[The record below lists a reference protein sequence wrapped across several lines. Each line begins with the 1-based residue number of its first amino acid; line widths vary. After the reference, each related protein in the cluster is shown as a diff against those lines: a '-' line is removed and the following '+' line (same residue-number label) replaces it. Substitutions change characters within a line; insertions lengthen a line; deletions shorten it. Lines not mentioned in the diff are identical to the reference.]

1 MQISIFGMSGESTVI
16 DLDKI
21 RLDVENFS
29 TEREREWFL
38 NWAGLKTEMNIS
50 AIYEKYGH
58 LFTKPLILEVKER
71 RKRASG
77 EEERKL
83 RYLQQFFVSGY
94 LEMVVKE
101 LSDEAET
108 MESKEKIKV
117 DSEEIPFRLAAV
129 KIANEPDRTK
139 RSKIFQARNK
149 VIGKINPVL
158 KERMQKLHDTSIE
171 LGYKNYM
178 TLFENVKKIDFLSL
192 EKIMH
197 SFIDKTESLYT
208 TLMDKAL
215 KDKVGVRLEDAERH
229 DIAYFF
235 RAKEYDNYFKEEK
248 AVETL
253 KKALVNMGIRLDKQK
268 NIAID
273 TEERPSKS
281 PRAFCSGIKVPDEI
295 KLVIM
300 PQGGHDDYAALFHEA
315 GHAEHYGS
323 VNADL
328 GMEYKRL
335 GDSSVTETYAFL
347 LEYLLASENWLKQ
360 HTPMKNVRKYL
371 DFLHLYKLFFVRR
384 YGAKLPYEIKLHT
397 SETLE
402 GMDKVYEATLGKVL
416 KFKNGRSHYLVDHDD
431 GFYCAQYLQ
440 AWIFEEQLR
449 AVLKKK
455 FGEEWFNSAEAGRF
469 LTELWA
475 DGQKYDVV
483 ELAKMIGY
491 SGLDINP
498 LLTSIQKQLS

>member
-1 MQISIFGMSGESTVI
+1 MVDWTR
-16 DLDKI
+16 I

-29 TEREREWFL
+29 TEKEREWFL

-58 LFTKPLILEVKER
+58 LFTKPLILEVKEK
-71 RKRASG
+71 RKQAKG

-83 RYLQQFFVSGY
+83 RYLQEFFVSGY
-94 LEMVVKE
+94 LETVVKE
-101 LSDEAET
+101 LSDKAET
-108 MESKEKIKV
+108 MQSKEEIKV
-117 DSEEIPFRLAAV
+117 DNEEIPFRLAAI
-129 KIANEPDRTK
+129 KIANETD
-139 RSKIFQARNK
+139 RNK
-149 VIGKINPVL
+149 RRKLFEARDKVIDKINPIL
-158 KERMQKLHDTSIE
+158 KKRMQKLHDTSIE
-171 LGYKNYM
+171 LGYRNYM
-178 TLFENVKKIDFLSL
+178 ALFESAKKIDFQSL
-192 EKIMH
+192 EKILLG
-197 SFIDKTESLYT
+197 FIDRTESLYVS
-208 TLMDKAL
+208 LLDKAL
-215 KDKVGVRLEDAERH
+215 KDKIGVRLKDAERH

-235 RAKEYDNYFKEEK
+235 RAKEYDNYFKKEK

-253 KKALVNMGIRLDKQK
+253 QATLANMGIRLDKQK

-300 PQGGHDDYAALFHEA
+300 PHGGHDDYAALFHEA

-328 GMEYKRL
+328 DIEYKRL
-335 GDSSVTETYAFL
+335 GDNSVTETYAFL
-347 LEYLLASENWLKQ
+347 LEYLLANENWLKQ
-360 HTPMKNVRKYL
+360 HTPIKDAKKYL
-371 DFLHLYKLFFVRR
+371 DFLYLYKLFFVRR
-384 YGAKLPYEIKLHT
+384 YGAKLSYEIKLHT

-402 GMDKVYEATLGKVL
+402 GMDKLYETSLNKVL
-416 KFKNGRSHYLVDHDD
+416 KFENGKNHYLVDHDD
-431 GFYCAQYLQ
+431 GFYSAQYLQ

-449 AVLKKK
+449 AMLKKK
-455 FGEEWFNSAEAGRF
+455 FGEEWFNNAESGKF
-469 LTELWA
+469 LTKLWT

-498 LLTSIQKQLS
+498 LLASIQKQLS

>member
-1 MQISIFGMSGESTVI
+1 VVDWTR
-16 DLDKI
+16 I

-29 TEREREWFL
+29 TEKEREWFL

-50 AIYEKYGH
+50 AIYEKYRH
-58 LFTKPLILEVKER
+58 LFTKPLILEVKEK
-71 RKRASG
+71 RKQAKG

-83 RYLQQFFVSGY
+83 RYLQEFFVSGY
-94 LEMVVKE
+94 LETVVKE
-101 LSDEAET
+101 LSDKAET
-108 MESKEKIKV
+108 MQSKEEIKV
-117 DSEEIPFRLAAV
+117 DNEEIPFRLAAI
-129 KIANEPDRTK
+129 KIANETD
-139 RSKIFQARNK
+139 RNK
-149 VIGKINPVL
+149 RRKLFEARDKVIDKINPIL
-158 KERMQKLHDTSIE
+158 KKRMQKLHDTSIE
-171 LGYKNYM
+171 LGYRNYM
-178 TLFENVKKIDFLSL
+178 ALFESAKKIDFQSL
-192 EKIMH
+192 EKILLG
-197 SFIDKTESLYT
+197 FIDRTESLYVS
-208 TLMDKAL
+208 LLDKAL
-215 KDKVGVRLEDAERH
+215 KDKIGVRLKDAERH

-235 RAKEYDNYFKEEK
+235 RAKEYDNYFKKEK

-253 KKALVNMGIRLDKQK
+253 QATLANMGIRLDKQK

-300 PQGGHDDYAALFHEA
+300 PHGGHDDYAALFHEA

-328 GMEYKRL
+328 DIEYKRL
-335 GDSSVTETYAFL
+335 GDNSVTETYAFL
-347 LEYLLASENWLKQ
+347 LEYLLANENWLKQ
-360 HTPMKNVRKYL
+360 HTPIKDAKKYL
-371 DFLHLYKLFFVRR
+371 DFLYLYKLFFVRR
-384 YGAKLPYEIKLHT
+384 YGAKLSYEIKLHT

-402 GMDKVYEATLGKVL
+402 GMDKLYETSLNKVL
-416 KFKNGRSHYLVDHDD
+416 KFENGKNHYLVDHDD
-431 GFYCAQYLQ
+431 GFYSAQYLQ

-449 AVLKKK
+449 AMLKKK
-455 FGEEWFNSAEAGRF
+455 FGEEWFNNAESGKF
-469 LTELWA
+469 LTKLWT

-498 LLTSIQKQLS
+498 LLASIQKQLS

>member
-1 MQISIFGMSGESTVI
+1 MV
-16 DLDKI
+16 DWNKI

-29 TEREREWFL
+29 TEKEREWFL

-58 LFTKPLILEVKER
+58 LFTKPLILEVKEK
-71 RKRASG
+71 RKQAKG

-83 RYLQQFFVSGY
+83 RYLQEFFVSGY
-94 LEMVVKE
+94 LETVVKE
-101 LSDEAET
+101 LSDKAET
-108 MESKEKIKV
+108 MQSKEKIKV
-117 DSEEIPFRLAAV
+117 DNEEISFRLAAI
-129 KIANEPDRTK
+129 KIANETDRAK
-139 RSKIFQARNK
+139 RSKLFEARDK
-149 VIGKINPVL
+149 VIDKINPVL

-178 TLFENVKKIDFLSL
+178 ELFESVKKINFLSL
-192 EKIMH
+192 EKILLG
-197 SFIDKTESLYT
+197 FIDKTESLYV
-208 TLMDKAL
+208 TLLDKAL
-215 KDKVGVRLEDAERH
+215 KDKIGVRLKDAERH

-235 RAKEYDNYFKEEK
+235 RAKEYDSYFKKER

-253 KKALVNMGIRLDKQK
+253 KATLVNMGIRLDKQK

-300 PQGGHDDYAALFHEA
+300 PHGGHDDYAALFHEA

-328 GMEYKRL
+328 DTEYKRL
-335 GDSSVTETYAFL
+335 GDNSVTETYAFL
-347 LEYLLASENWLKQ
+347 LEYLLANENWLKQ
-360 HTPMKNVRKYL
+360 HTPIKNAKKYL
-371 DFLHLYKLFFVRR
+371 NFLHLYKLFFVRR
-384 YGAKLPYEIKLHT
+384 YGAKLSYEIKLHT

-402 GMDKVYEATLGKVL
+402 GMDKVYEASLNKVL
-416 KFKNGRSHYLVDHDD
+416 KFENGKNHYLVDHDD
-431 GFYCAQYLQ
+431 GFYSAQYLQ

-449 AVLKKK
+449 ATLQKK
-455 FGEEWFNSAEAGRF
+455 FGEEWFNSAEAGK
-469 LTELWA
+469 LLMKLWA
-475 DGQKYDVV
+475 DGQKYDAV
-483 ELAKMIGY
+483 ELAKILGY
-491 SGLDINP
+491 NGLDINP

>member
-1 MQISIFGMSGESTVI
+1 VVDWTR
-16 DLDKI
+16 I

-29 TEREREWFL
+29 TEKEREWFL

-50 AIYEKYGH
+50 AIYEKYRH
-58 LFTKPLILEVKER
+58 LFTKPLILEVKEK
-71 RKRASG
+71 RKQAKG

-83 RYLQQFFVSGY
+83 RYLQEFFVSGY
-94 LEMVVKE
+94 LETVVKE
-101 LSDEAET
+101 LSDKAET
-108 MESKEKIKV
+108 MQSKEKIKV
-117 DSEEIPFRLAAV
+117 DNEEIPFRLAAI
-129 KIANEPDRTK
+129 KIANETD
-139 RSKIFQARNK
+139 RNK
-149 VIGKINPVL
+149 RRKLFEARDKVIDKINPVL

-171 LGYKNYM
+171 LGYRNYM
-178 TLFENVKKIDFLSL
+178 ALFESVKKIDFQSL
-192 EKIMH
+192 EKILLG
-197 SFIDKTESLYT
+197 FIDRTESLYV
-208 TLMDKAL
+208 TLLDKAL
-215 KDKVGVRLEDAERH
+215 KDKIGVRLKDAERH

-235 RAKEYDNYFKEEK
+235 RAKEYDNYFKKEK

-253 KKALVNMGIRLDKQK
+253 KATLVNMGIRLDKQK

-300 PQGGHDDYAALFHEA
+300 PHGGHDDYAALFHEA

-323 VNADL
+323 VNTDL
-328 GMEYKRL
+328 DIEYKRL
-335 GDSSVTETYAFL
+335 GDNSVTETYAFL
-347 LEYLLASENWLKQ
+347 LEYLLANENWLKQ
-360 HTPMKNVRKYL
+360 HTPIKDAKKYL
-371 DFLHLYKLFFVRR
+371 DFLYLYKLFFVRR
-384 YGAKLPYEIKLHT
+384 YGAKLSYEIKLHT

-402 GMDKVYEATLGKVL
+402 GMDKLYETSLNKVL
-416 KFKNGRSHYLVDHDD
+416 KFENGKNHYLVDHDD
-431 GFYCAQYLQ
+431 GFYSAQYLQ

-449 AVLKKK
+449 AMLKKK
-455 FGEEWFNSAEAGRF
+455 FGEEWFNNAESGKF
-469 LTELWA
+469 LTKLWT

-498 LLTSIQKQLS
+498 LLASIQKQLS

>member
-1 MQISIFGMSGESTVI
+1 VV
-16 DLDKI
+16 DWNKI

-38 NWAGLKTEMNIS
+38 NWAGLKKEMNLS
-50 AIYEKYGH
+50 PIYKKYGH
-58 LFTKPLILEVKER
+58 LFTKPLILETREKS
-71 RKRASG
+71 KHAKG

-94 LEMVVKE
+94 LDMVVKE
-101 LSDEAET
+101 LSDKAET

-117 DSEEIPFRLAAV
+117 DGEEIPFRLAAV
-129 KIANEPDRTK
+129 KIANEPDRIK
-139 RSKIFQARNK
+139 RSKLFQARNT
-149 VIGKINPVL
+149 VIDKITTVL
-158 KERMQKLHDTSIE
+158 KKRMQKLHDTSID

-178 TLFENVKKIDFLSL
+178 ALFESVKKIDFPSL

-197 SFIDKTESLYT
+197 GFIDNTESLYI

-215 KDKVGVRLEDAERH
+215 KDKVGVSLKDAERH
-229 DIAYFF
+229 DVAYFF
-235 RAKEYDNYFKEEK
+235 RAKEYDKYFKKEK

-253 KKALVNMGIRLDKQK
+253 KQTLSGMGIRLDKQK

-281 PRAFCSGIKVPDEI
+281 PRAFCSGIKIPDEV

-315 GHAEHYGS
+315 GHAEHHGC

-328 GMEYKRL
+328 DMEYKRL

-347 LEYLLASENWLKQ
+347 LEYLLTSENWVKQ
-360 HTPMKNVRKYL
+360 YIPIKNAKTYL

-384 YGAKLPYEIKLHT
+384 YGAKLSYEIKLHT
-397 SETLE
+397 SETIE
-402 GMDKVYEATLGKVL
+402 GMDKVYEETLDKVL
-416 KFKNGRSHYLVDHDD
+416 KFKNGRNQYLIDHDD

-449 AVLKKK
+449 ATLKKK
-455 FGEEWFNSAEAGRF
+455 FGEEWFNSAEAGKF
-469 LTELWA
+469 LKKLWA
-475 DGQKYDVV
+475 DGQKYDVI

-498 LLTSIQKQLS
+498 LFASIQRQLS

>member
-1 MQISIFGMSGESTVI
+1 VVDWNKT
-16 DLDKI
+16 
-21 RLDVENFS
+21 RLDVENFFIEI
-29 TEREREWFL
+29 EREGFL
-38 NWAGLKTEMNIS
+38 NWAGLKDEMNTS
-50 AIYEKYGH
+50 AIYEKYRH
-58 LFTKPLILEVKER
+58 LFAKPLILEAKEK
-71 RKRASG
+71 RKHAKG
-77 EEERKL
+77 EEARKL

-94 LEMVVKE
+94 LDTVVKE
-101 LSDEAET
+101 LSDKAET
-108 MESKEKIKV
+108 MQSKEKIKL

-139 RSKIFQARNK
+139 RSKLFQARNK
-149 VIGKINPVL
+149 VINKINTVL
-158 KERMQKLHDTSIE
+158 KERMQKLHNTSIE

-178 TLFENVKKIDFLSL
+178 ALFESVKKIDFPSL

-197 SFIDKTESLYT
+197 GFIDKTESLYVT
-208 TLMDKAL
+208 FMDKTL
-215 KDKVGVRLEDAERH
+215 KGKIGVSLKDAERH
-229 DIAYFF
+229 DVAYFF
-235 RAKEYDNYFKEEK
+235 RGKEYDSYFKKEK

-253 KKALVNMGIRLDKQK
+253 KQTLAGMGIRLDKQK

-281 PRAFCSGIKVPDEI
+281 PRAFCSGIKVPDEV

-315 GHAEHYGS
+315 GHAEHHGCVS
-323 VNADL
+323 ADL
-328 GMEYKRL
+328 DMEYKRL

-347 LEYLLASENWLKQ
+347 LEYLLTSENWVKQ
-360 HTPMKNVRKYL
+360 CIPIKDVKTYL

-384 YGAKLPYEIKLHT
+384 YGAKLSYEIKLHT
-397 SETLE
+397 SDTLE
-402 GMDKVYEATLGKVL
+402 GMDKVYETTLDKVL
-416 KFKNGRSHYLVDHDD
+416 KFKNGRNQYLIDHDD

-449 AVLKKK
+449 ATLRKK
-455 FGEEWFNSAEAGRF
+455 FGEEWFNSTEAGKF
-469 LTELWA
+469 LKKLWA
-475 DGQKYDVV
+475 DGQKYDII

-498 LLTSIQKQLS
+498 LLASIQKQLS

>member
-1 MQISIFGMSGESTVI
+1 MVDWTR
-16 DLDKI
+16 I

-29 TEREREWFL
+29 TEKEREWFL

-58 LFTKPLILEVKER
+58 LFTKPLILEVKEK
-71 RKRASG
+71 RKQAKG

-83 RYLQQFFVSGY
+83 TYLQEFFVSGY
-94 LEMVVKE
+94 LETVVKE
-101 LSDEAET
+101 LSDKAET
-108 MESKEKIKV
+108 MQSQEKIKV
-117 DSEEIPFRLAAV
+117 DNEEIPFRLAAI
-129 KIANEPDRTK
+129 KIANETERTK
-139 RSKIFQARNK
+139 RSKIFQARDE
-149 VIGKINPVL
+149 VIDKKINPVL
-158 KERMQKLHDTSIE
+158 KERMLKLHDTSIE
-171 LGYKNYM
+171 LGYRNYM
-178 TLFENVKKIDFLSL
+178 ELFESVKKIDFQSL
-192 EKIMH
+192 EKILLG
-197 SFIDKTESLYT
+197 FIDGTESLYVS
-208 TLMDKAL
+208 LLDKAL
-215 KDKVGVRLEDAERH
+215 KDKIGVRLKDAERH

-235 RAKEYDNYFKEEK
+235 RAKEYDNYFKKEK

-253 KKALVNMGIRLDKQK
+253 KATLANMGIRLDKQK

-300 PQGGHDDYAALFHEA
+300 PHGGHDDYAALFHEA

-328 GMEYKRL
+328 DIEYKRL
-335 GDSSVTETYAFL
+335 GDNSVTETYAFL
-347 LEYLLASENWLKQ
+347 LEYLLANENWLKQ
-360 HTPMKNVRKYL
+360 HTPIKDAKKYL
-371 DFLHLYKLFFVRR
+371 DFLYLYKLFFVRR
-384 YGAKLPYEIKLHT
+384 YGAKLSYEIKLHT

-402 GMDKVYEATLGKVL
+402 GMDKLYEITLDKVL
-416 KFKNGRSHYLVDHDD
+416 KFKNGKNMYLIDHDD
-431 GFYCAQYLQ
+431 GFYSAQYLQ

-449 AVLKKK
+449 ATLKNK
-455 FGEEWFNSAEAGRF
+455 FGEEWFNSGEAGKF
-469 LTELWA
+469 LMKLWA
-475 DGQKYDVV
+475 DCQKYGVV

-491 SGLDINP
+491 NGLDINP

>member
-1 MQISIFGMSGESTVI
+1 MIEASLMV
-16 DLDKI
+16 DWNKV

-29 TEREREWFL
+29 TEREREFFL
-38 NWAGLKTEMNIS
+38 NWAGLKEEMNIS
-50 AIYEKYGH
+50 AIYKKYKH
-58 LFTKPLILEVKER
+58 LFTKALILEVKEK
-71 RKRASG
+71 RKHAKG

-83 RYLQQFFVSGY
+83 RYLQEFFVSGY
-94 LEMVVKE
+94 LETVVKE
-101 LSDEAET
+101 LSDKAET
-108 MESKEKIKV
+108 MQSKEKVKV
-117 DSEEIPFRLAAV
+117 DSEEIPFRLATV
-129 KIANEPDRTK
+129 KIANEADRTK
-139 RSKIFQARNK
+139 RRKIFQARDT
-149 VIGKINPVL
+149 VIDKINPVL

-178 TLFENVKKIDFLSL
+178 ALFENVKKIDLLNL
-192 EKIMH
+192 ERIMR
-197 SFIDKTESLYT
+197 SFIDKTESLYV
-208 TLMDKAL
+208 TLINKVL
-215 KDKVGVRLEDAERH
+215 KDKIGVSLEDAERH

-235 RAKEYDNYFKEEK
+235 RAKEYDKYFQKER
-248 AVETL
+248 AIETL
-253 KKALVNMGIRLDKQK
+253 KETLANMGICLDKQK
-268 NIAID
+268 NIAVD

-315 GHAEHYGS
+315 GHAEHFGS
-323 VNADL
+323 VNARL

-335 GDSSVTETYAFL
+335 GDNSVTETYAFL
-347 LEYLLASENWLKQ
+347 LEYLLANENWLKQ
-360 HTPMKNVRKYL
+360 YTPMKNVKEYL
-371 DFLHLYKLFFVRR
+371 DFLILYKLFFVRR
-384 YGAKLPYEIKLHT
+384 YGAKLSYETKLHA

-402 GMDKVYEATLGKVL
+402 GMDKVYEATLDKVL
-416 KFKNGRSHYLVDHDD
+416 KFKNGRNHYLIDHDD

-449 AVLKKK
+449 VTLQKK
-455 FGEEWFNSAEAGRF
+455 FGEEWFNSADAGKF
-469 LTELWA
+469 LTKLWA
-475 DGQKYDVV
+475 DGQKYDVT

>member
-1 MQISIFGMSGESTVI
+1 MVDWTR
-16 DLDKI
+16 I

-29 TEREREWFL
+29 TEKEREWFL

-50 AIYEKYGH
+50 AIYEKYRH
-58 LFTKPLILEVKER
+58 LFTKPLILEVKEK
-71 RKRASG
+71 RKQAKG

-83 RYLQQFFVSGY
+83 RYLQEFFVSGY
-94 LEMVVKE
+94 LETVVKE
-101 LSDEAET
+101 LSDKAET
-108 MESKEKIKV
+108 MQSKEKIKV
-117 DSEEIPFRLAAV
+117 DNEEIPFRLAAI
-129 KIANEPDRTK
+129 KIANETD
-139 RSKIFQARNK
+139 RNK
-149 VIGKINPVL
+149 RRKLFEARDKVIDKINPVL

-171 LGYKNYM
+171 LGYRNYM
-178 TLFENVKKIDFLSL
+178 ALFESVKKIDFQSL
-192 EKIMH
+192 EKILLG
-197 SFIDKTESLYT
+197 FIDRTESLYV
-208 TLMDKAL
+208 TLLDKAL
-215 KDKVGVRLEDAERH
+215 KDKIGVRLKDAERH

-235 RAKEYDNYFKEEK
+235 RAKEYDNYFKKEK

-253 KKALVNMGIRLDKQK
+253 KATLVNMGIRLDKQK

-300 PQGGHDDYAALFHEA
+300 PHGGHDDYAALFHEA

-323 VNADL
+323 VNTDL
-328 GMEYKRL
+328 DIEYKRL
-335 GDSSVTETYAFL
+335 GDNSVTETYAFL
-347 LEYLLASENWLKQ
+347 LEYLLANENWLKQ
-360 HTPMKNVRKYL
+360 HTPIKDAKKYL
-371 DFLHLYKLFFVRR
+371 DFLYLYKLFFVRR
-384 YGAKLPYEIKLHT
+384 YGAKLSYEIKLHT

-402 GMDKVYEATLGKVL
+402 GMDKLYETSLNKVL
-416 KFKNGRSHYLVDHDD
+416 KFENGKNHYLVDHDD
-431 GFYCAQYLQ
+431 GFYSAQYLQ

-449 AVLKKK
+449 AMLKKK
-455 FGEEWFNSAEAGRF
+455 FGEEWFNNAESGKF
-469 LTELWA
+469 LTKLWT

-498 LLTSIQKQLS
+498 LLASIQKQLS

>member
-1 MQISIFGMSGESTVI
+1 VI
-16 DLDKI
+16 DWNKI

-29 TEREREWFL
+29 VEKEREWFL
-38 NWAGLKTEMNIS
+38 NWAGLKEEMNLS
-50 AIYEKYGH
+50 AIYKKYRH
-58 LFTKPLILEVKER
+58 LFTKPLILEVKEK
-71 RKRASG
+71 RKRAKG
-77 EEERKL
+77 EEDRKL

-117 DSEEIPFRLAAV
+117 DSEDIPFRLAAI
-129 KIANEPDRTK
+129 KIANEPERNK

-149 VIGKINPVL
+149 VIDKKINPVL
-158 KERMQKLHDTSIE
+158 KERMHKLHDTSIE

-178 TLFENVKKIDFLSL
+178 ALFENVKKIDFLSL

-197 SFIDKTESLYT
+197 SFINKTESLYA
-208 TLMDKAL
+208 TLMDKGL
-215 KDKVGVRLEDAERH
+215 KNKVGVNLESAERH

-235 RAKEYDNYFKEEK
+235 RAKEYDNYFKKEK

-253 KKALVNMGIRLDKQK
+253 KKTLANMGIRLDKQK
-268 NIAID
+268 NITID

-300 PQGGHDDYAALFHEA
+300 PHGGHDDYAALFHEA
-315 GHAEHYGS
+315 GHAEHHGS
-323 VNADL
+323 VNTNLDI
-328 GMEYKRL
+328 EYKRL

-347 LEYLLASENWLKQ
+347 LEYLLTNGKWLKQ
-360 HTPMKNVRKYL
+360 YAPMKDAKAYL

-384 YGAKLPYEIKLHT
+384 YGAKLSYEIKLHT
-397 SETLE
+397 SDTLE
-402 GMDKVYEATLGKVL
+402 GMGKVYESILDKVL
-416 KFKNGRSHYLVDHDD
+416 KFKNGRDHYLVDHDD
-431 GFYCAQYLQ
+431 AFYCAQYLR

-449 AVLKKK
+449 ATLQKK
-455 FGEEWFNSAEAGRF
+455 FGEEWFNSAEAGKF
-469 LTELWA
+469 LIKLWA
-475 DGQKYDVV
+475 DGQKYDVI

-491 SGLDINP
+491 SELDINP
-498 LLTSIQKQLS
+498 LLTSIQEQLS

>member
-1 MQISIFGMSGESTVI
+1 VVDWTR
-16 DLDKI
+16 I

-29 TEREREWFL
+29 TEKEREWFL

-58 LFTKPLILEVKER
+58 LFTKPLILEVKEK
-71 RKRASG
+71 RKQAKG

-83 RYLQQFFVSGY
+83 RYLQEFFVSGY
-94 LEMVVKE
+94 LETVVKE
-101 LSDEAET
+101 LSDKAET
-108 MESKEKIKV
+108 MQSKEKIKV
-117 DSEEIPFRLAAV
+117 DNEEIPFRLAAI
-129 KIANEPDRTK
+129 KIANETD
-139 RSKIFQARNK
+139 RNK
-149 VIGKINPVL
+149 RRKLFEARDKVIDKINPIL
-158 KERMQKLHDTSIE
+158 KKRMQKLHDTSIE
-171 LGYKNYM
+171 LGYRNYM
-178 TLFENVKKIDFLSL
+178 ALFESVKKIDFQSL
-192 EKIMH
+192 EKILLG
-197 SFIDKTESLYT
+197 FIDRTESLYV
-208 TLMDKAL
+208 TLLDKAL
-215 KDKVGVRLEDAERH
+215 KDKIGVRLKDAERH

-235 RAKEYDNYFKEEK
+235 RAKEYDNYFKKEK

-253 KKALVNMGIRLDKQK
+253 QATLANMGIRLDKQK

-300 PQGGHDDYAALFHEA
+300 PHGGHDDYAALFHEA

-328 GMEYKRL
+328 DIEYKRL
-335 GDSSVTETYAFL
+335 GDNSVTETYAFL
-347 LEYLLASENWLKQ
+347 LEYLLANENWLKQ
-360 HTPMKNVRKYL
+360 HTPIKDAKKYL
-371 DFLHLYKLFFVRR
+371 DFLYLYKLFFVRR
-384 YGAKLPYEIKLHT
+384 YGAKLSYEIKLHT

-402 GMDKVYEATLGKVL
+402 GMDKLYETSLNKVL
-416 KFKNGRSHYLVDHDD
+416 KFENGKNHYLVDHDD
-431 GFYCAQYLQ
+431 GFYSAQYLQ

-449 AVLKKK
+449 AMLKKK
-455 FGEEWFNSAEAGRF
+455 FGEEWFNNAESGKF
-469 LTELWA
+469 LTKLWT

-498 LLTSIQKQLS
+498 LLASIQKQLS

>member
-1 MQISIFGMSGESTVI
+1 MT
-16 DLDKI
+16 DWTRI

-29 TEREREWFL
+29 TEKEREWFL

-58 LFTKPLILEVKER
+58 LFTKPLILEVKEK
-71 RKRASG
+71 RKQAKG

-83 RYLQQFFVSGY
+83 TYLQEFFVSGY
-94 LEMVVKE
+94 LETVVKE
-101 LSDEAET
+101 LSDKAET
-108 MESKEKIKV
+108 MQSQEKIKV
-117 DSEEIPFRLAAV
+117 DNEEIPFRLAAI
-129 KIANEPDRTK
+129 KIANEAERTK
-139 RSKIFQARNK
+139 RSKIFQARDE
-149 VIGKINPVL
+149 VIDKKINPVL
-158 KERMQKLHDTSIE
+158 KERMLKLHDTSIE

-178 TLFENVKKIDFLSL
+178 ELFESVKKINFLSL
-192 EKIMH
+192 EKILLG
-197 SFIDKTESLYT
+197 FIDRTESLYA
-208 TLMDKAL
+208 TLLDKTL
-215 KDKVGVRLEDAERH
+215 KDKIGVRLKDAERH

-235 RAKEYDNYFKEEK
+235 RAKEYDNYFKKERT
-248 AVETL
+248 VETL
-253 KKALVNMGIRLDKQK
+253 KATLASMGIRLEKQK
-268 NIAID
+268 NIAVD

-300 PQGGHDDYAALFHEA
+300 PHGGHDDYAALFHEA

-328 GMEYKRL
+328 DMEYKRL

-347 LEYLLASENWLKQ
+347 LEYLLANENWLKQ
-360 HTPMKNVRKYL
+360 HTPIKDAKNYL
-371 DFLHLYKLFFVRR
+371 DFLYLYKLFFVRR
-384 YGAKLPYEIKLHT
+384 YGAKLSYEIKLHT

-402 GMDKVYEATLGKVL
+402 GMDKLYEITLDKVL
-416 KFKNGRSHYLVDHDD
+416 KFKNGKNMYLIDHDD
-431 GFYCAQYLQ
+431 GFYSAQYLQ

-449 AVLKKK
+449 ATLQKK
-455 FGEEWFNSAEAGRF
+455 FGEEWFNSVESGKF
-469 LTELWA
+469 LMKLWT

-491 SGLDINP
+491 NGLDITP